1 MDDKNRFAVTLDVLE
16 KEARVSQAD
25 QVELQP
31 DKGLPQPVWPGLHP
45 FAGGGGNADGDGD

>member
-25 QVELQP
+25 QVELQS
-31 DKGLPQPVWPGLHP
+31 DKGLPQPVWGIHP
-45 FAGGGGNADGDGD
+45 FGDGATSDGDGD